1 MDVIAKARFIR
12 MSPRKVRLVIDLIR
26 GLSVNDALVQL
37 RYLRK
42 DAVAPVRKLIE
53 SATSN
58 AEHNFKLKK
67 ENLYIKKIIADGGPM
82 LKRWQPR
89 AHGRATPIR
98 KRTCHI
104 TAVLDE
110 MRRGVVNQ
118 AVNKVEKISASKKV
132 SSLAVKSKVVK
143 SPQGK
148 FKARSK
154 KIKTI
159 LKSK

>member
-42 DAVAPVRKLIE
+42 DAAAPVRKLIE
-53 SATSN
+53 SAAAN

-67 ENLYIKKIIADGGPM
+67 ENLYIRKIVADGGPM

-104 TAVLDE
+104 TAVLDAI
-110 MRRGVVNQ
+110 RGE
-118 AVNKVEKISASKKV
+118 AVNKTEKIPDLKKV
-132 SSLAVKSKVVK
+132 ASSPVKTKAVKPPQSKT
-143 SPQGK
+143 
-148 FKARSK
+148 KARPK
-154 KIKTI
+154 EIKTI